1 MNNMEKINEFLK
13 KWGML
18 IILPL
23 VLISFFKSC
32 STSTN
37 VNTLNKKVD
46 KLSVTIDSNYN
57 QINKTIKIEGLKS
70 EDRLIKST
78 DRKILDIN
86 RQSEIQKEIKEIEK
100 Q

>member
-1 MNNMEKINEFLK
+1 MEKINEFLK

-23 VLISFFKSC
+23 VLINFFKSC
-32 STSTN
+32 STSSN
-37 VNTLNKKVD
+37 INTLNKKVD
-46 KLSVTIDSNYN
+46 KLNNVIDSNYTE
-57 QINKTIKIEGLKS
+57 INKNIKIEGLKA

-78 DRKILDIN
+78 DRNILDVN